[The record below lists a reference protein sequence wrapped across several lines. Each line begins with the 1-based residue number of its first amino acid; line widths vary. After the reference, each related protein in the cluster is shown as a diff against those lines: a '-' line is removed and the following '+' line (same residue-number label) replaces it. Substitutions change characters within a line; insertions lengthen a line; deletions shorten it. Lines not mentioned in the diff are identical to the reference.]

1 MGASLTMID
10 RHYGHLARDGRQ
22 HAINLLDAFTGSEAA
37 NVHAVDAAW
46 TSEAS
51 TVVCADNGNTL

>member
-1 MGASLTMID
+1 LRSPQGA
-10 RHYGHLARDGRQ
+10 
-22 HAINLLDAFTGSEAA
+22 GSQAV

-51 TVVCADNGNTL
+51 VVVNLDNGKSS

>member
-1 MGASLTMID
+1 MRRID
-10 RHYGHLARDGRQ
+10 
-22 HAINLLDAFTGSEAA
+22 SEAA

-51 TVVCADNGNTL
+51 TVVQSDNRKTR